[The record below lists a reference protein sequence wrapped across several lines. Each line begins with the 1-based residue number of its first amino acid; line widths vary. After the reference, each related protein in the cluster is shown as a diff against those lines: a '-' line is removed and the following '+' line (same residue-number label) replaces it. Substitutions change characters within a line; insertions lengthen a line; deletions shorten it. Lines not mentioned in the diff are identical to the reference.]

1 MGAQEKPFSME
12 IEHLEPEGLHH
23 NPAFS
28 QVVRVQGPAT
38 LLFVGGQ
45 NAVDASGALVGE
57 DLGVQTEQ
65 ALRNVL
71 TALAAAG
78 AAQANVVKLNVHV
91 VQGTAIAE
99 AFAAAQRVWGR
110 HATAITVLVVAGL
123 ANPRFLVEV
132 DAIAAV

>member
-1 MGAQEKPFSME
+1 ME
-12 IEHLEPEGLHH
+12 IEHLAPEGLHH

-28 QVVRVQGPAT
+28 QVIALQGPAK
-38 LLFVGGQ
+38 LIFVGGQ

-57 DLGVQTEQ
+57 VLGAQTEQ

-71 TALAAAG
+71 TALVAAG

-91 VQGTAIAE
+91 VQGAAVAE

-110 HATAITVLVVAGL
+110 HPTAITVLVVAGL